1 MSTSPAEQVDEV
13 PVEFD
18 LDPSRSTIVGLW
30 GGKGKGKSHAAGRL
44 YRAWPRD
51 KLVIDISGDAKPGED
66 AEKIRE
72 PEHVFPVQHDM
83 DRPHYRNLHYRA
95 DPGSPTYRDDVDRAA
110 GMALRPA
117 DRACLLWVDEMG
129 EVFPVNQRDR
139 APNMRRMLMAS
150 RHYGPSSLL
159 QCGPR
164 PKNIDPLC
172 IQQSDYT
179 YLFAR
184 LNPKDVEVL
193 AENMGFPARE
203 LEAAYRANR
212 ARGDFAFLLWCADL
226 EVLLDCPPLP
236 YP

>member
-1 MSTSPAEQVDEV
+1 
-13 PVEFD
+13 
-18 LDPSRSTIVGLW
+18 
-30 GGKGKGKSHAAGRL
+30 
-44 YRAWPRD
+44 
-51 KLVIDISGDAKPGED
+51 
-66 AEKIRE
+66 
-72 PEHVFPVQHDM
+72 
-83 DRPHYRNLHYRA
+83 
-95 DPGSPTYRDDVDRAA
+95 
-110 GMALRPA
+110 
-117 DRACLLWVDEMG
+117 
-129 EVFPVNQRDR
+129 
-139 APNMRRMLMAS
+139 MAS